1 MKSGPGIAQTLG
13 IAKNTETIHA
23 VHGMIQRLGT
33 ILGTH
38 GTAMEVTEMDTKD
51 EERAGRPAP
60 VACAARKQM
69 NDPENYLNPPE
80 AATREPQ
87 RNNLD
92 MVAFMAELQ
101 RAKRNTD
108 PIFDSFLDI
117 LEGKR

>member
-1 MKSGPGIAQTLG
+1 
-13 IAKNTETIHA
+13 
-23 VHGMIQRLGT
+23 
-33 ILGTH
+33 
-38 GTAMEVTEMDTKD
+38 
-51 EERAGRPAP
+51 
-60 VACAARKQM
+60 M
-69 NDPENYLNPPE
+69 NESEDYLNPPE

-87 RNNLD
+87 RNNID